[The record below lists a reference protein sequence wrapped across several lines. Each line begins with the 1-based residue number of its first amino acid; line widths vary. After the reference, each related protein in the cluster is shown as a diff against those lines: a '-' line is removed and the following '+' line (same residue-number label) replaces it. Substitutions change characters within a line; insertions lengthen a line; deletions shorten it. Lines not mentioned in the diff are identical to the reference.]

1 MFIVSVLLE
10 ELALDRGP
18 AQPQVPYLGISLLAL
33 PRGWAW
39 CRYLVQTLGLRAV
52 EAPRLTSREHSRQ

>member
-33 PRGWAW
+33 PGVGPGAA
-39 CRYLVQTLGLRAV
+39 TLCKL
-52 EAPRLTSREHSRQ
+52 